1 MDEEEEKLLQC
12 YAKFNEQQKNHRAR
26 RDAKMTRE
34 ENLDYREK
42 CPYDAM
48 GDYSTLFAEDKQEEN
63 RQTGV
68 LQTAM
73 PAREIE

>member
-1 MDEEEEKLLQC
+1 
-12 YAKFNEQQKNHRAR
+12 
-26 RDAKMTRE
+26 MTRE